1 MSYYCYCSTVLHN
14 TSIHPVTI
22 YIFRQA
28 CQLIFCKYYL
38 NNVVR
43 PMILLHSI
51 QIFEDTKGV
60 FRSRKSKK
68 DRPTIQW
75 TKEKDK
81 QWSTKHYTENWRW
94 SNTNAINNH
103 GWTHL
108 LWDGKQ
114 FLLQILLNNI
124 NNIHIMW

>member
-1 MSYYCYCSTVLHN
+1 VSYYCYCSTVLHN

-43 PMILLHSI
+43 PMILLHNI
-51 QIFEDTKGV
+51 KIFEDTKGV

-68 DRPTIQW
+68 DRQYNGQKKRTNNDLQN
-75 TKEKDK
+75 TTQK
-81 QWSTKHYTENWRW
+81 TE
-94 SNTNAINNH
+94 
-103 GWTHL
+103 
-108 LWDGKQ
+108 DGAT
-114 FLLQILLNNI
+114 
-124 NNIHIMW
+124 